1 MRISDWSS
9 DVCSSDLMH
18 FAGPFGRFLTN
29 VNRTMSQAGLIMPV
43 ARFVTLMV
51 ATAVGIVLLA
61 IVAIVALGSKVSP
74 GAVFLVLLL
83 AAAIGF
89 GLPMMII
96 GRLRDRRIRKLE
108 EQFPLALE
116 VRSEE
121 HTSELQSLMRISYAV
136 FCFKKKKI

>member
-1 MRISDWSS
+1 MLFFFFKQKTAYEMRISDWSS
-9 DVCSSDLMH
+9 DVCSSD
-18 FAGPFGRFLTN
+18 
-29 VNRTMSQAGLIMPV
+29 
-43 ARFVTLMV
+43 
-51 ATAVGIVLLA
+51 LLA

-116 VRSEE
+116 VFVRGLRAGHPISAALELLTADLPDPIGSEFGIVVDE
-121 HTSELQSLMRISYAV
+121 VTYGQIGRAHV
-136 FCFKKKKI
+136 